1 MLSLNLPLN
10 SACLK
15 LIYQNIYPYFCCKM
29 YSTLKYLL
37 LFVFIFSSYCSFAQ
51 DGLLP
56 TDGGKN
62 VLYTD
67 SGKPDK
73 SKEQLYKTAQS
84 WITQTFGNYENAVTF
99 QDPQTGKV
107 IISSYVPVIHS
118 TFDHIRFNLT
128 VVCQE
133 NGYQASINM
142 LDGIAQIRSPK
153 RIGQAENDMVI
164 ERSMAVKTETNRKKK
179 AEAELALQKQQADN
193 EQINAA
199 MYKLLAGLKTFMIEA
214 K

>member
-1 MLSLNLPLN
+1 
-10 SACLK
+10 
-15 LIYQNIYPYFCCKM
+15 M

-37 LFVFIFSSYCSFAQ
+37 PFIFIFISFGSIAQ

-56 TDGGKN
+56 TDGGRN

-67 SGKPDK
+67 SGKSDK

-99 QDPQTGKV
+99 QDPQTGKLT
-107 IISSYVPVIHS
+107 ISSYVPVLHS

-128 VVCQE
+128 VVCHE
-133 NGYQASINM
+133 NSYKASINM

-153 RIGQAENDMVI
+153 RIGQAENDMVM
-164 ERSMAVKTETNRKKK
+164 EKSMAVKTETNRRKK
-179 AEAELALQKQQADN
+179 ADAENALLKQQADN
-193 EQINAA
+193 EQINTA